1 MDTSSTN
8 LAVSYDGYYSSDG
21 VTAYIYGTDSYYVDL
36 TREQYGTA
44 VNIDATNSTGEHDL
58 FGDEAANVIISGPG
72 SSRLWGGVDNAN
84 DILVGGWGYDTFYY
98 GKYYGSDTIL
108 NATPIDTVDLYNAV
122 TSDIVSTTYD
132 GTTLGLY
139 FDTGNAVFVAYSG
152 DISPTFTTYDG
163 NLFAFNGATRSW
175 EYPSKTP
182 KEAAT
187 AVAISQ
193 QIDWNNVPHFDNYTA
208 LVNYLDDCKY
218 NLQTTVPVV
227 CVGFVPNDGQVP
239 ITRLMN
245 DFDFTEYGGDGQSTC
260 LLCEITNY
268 AGERVAYAYTHG
280 DTSFLTADE
289 LQLYNLGVQIVNE
302 TKSLSTDPLYQEIHI
317 HDEISGRADYY
328 SDDYNGTKVM
338 RYQSALGA
346 LIDGQANCQ
355 GYTDAFYMLGTMCGF
370 DVDKVVGY
378 AGGGHAWNTIT
389 FGDKSYF
396 VDVTWDDD
404 YYNFDGT
411 KCNNYIYFNAPTS
424 VMGADH
430 SWSPYCVPQNMQV
443 FPDELNFYFA
453 PEYGESGGSYF
464 GTTLP
469 TAEEAL
475 NHIAYRIVNL
485 NFRGSWVAAPFDY
498 YYSIRQ
504 YSADY
509 LTAALNNMGYDWSG
523 SVYLQIA
530 SLGNYMYYTVANL

>member
-1 MDTSSTN
+1 MDNSSSN
-8 LAVSYDGYYSSDG
+8 LAVSYDSYYSSDG

-36 TREQYGTA
+36 TDERYGTA

-58 FGDEAANVIISGPG
+58 FGDEAANVIISEPG
-72 SSRLWGGVDNAN
+72 SSRLWGGLDYAN

-98 GKYYGSDTIL
+98 GKYSGSDTIL

-152 DISPTFTTYDG
+152 DISPTFTTYNG
-163 NLFAFNGATRSW
+163 GSFAFDSSSW
-175 EYPSKTP
+175 TWETSTLPQQSTGIT
-182 KEAAT
+182 E
-187 AVAISQ
+187 Q
-193 QIDWNNVPHFDNYTA
+193 QIDWNSAPRFDNDVA
-208 LVNYLDDCKY
+208 LFEYLSNCRY

-302 TKSLSTDPLYQEIHI
+302 TKNFSTDPLLQELYI
-317 HDEISGRADYY
+317 HDIITEKVTYY
-328 SDDYNGTKVM
+328 TDDYVGKATN

-370 DVDKVVGY
+370 NVGKVS
-378 AGGGHAWNTIT
+378 GGGHTWNTIT

-404 YYNFDGT
+404 CYNFDGT
-411 KCNNYIYFNAPTS
+411 KCNNYVYFNAPTS

-430 SWSPYCVPQNMQV
+430 SWSPYYVPQNLQT
-443 FPDELNFYFA
+443 FPDAFNFYHA
-453 PEYGESGGSYF
+453 PEYGASNGQYF
-464 GTTLP
+464 GTWLP
-469 TAEEAL
+469 TASDAL
-475 NHIAYRIVNL
+475 DHLAYRIAKLGYQN
-485 NFRGSWVAAPFDY
+485 SWVGAPYDY
-498 YYSIRQ
+498 YYRDVNNAFDQ
-504 YSADY
+504 
-509 LTAALNNMGYDWSG
+509 LNNRLKANYGWDGTLGMYVS
-523 SVYLQIA
+523 SR
-530 SLGNYMYYTVANL
+530 GNYMYYTVANS